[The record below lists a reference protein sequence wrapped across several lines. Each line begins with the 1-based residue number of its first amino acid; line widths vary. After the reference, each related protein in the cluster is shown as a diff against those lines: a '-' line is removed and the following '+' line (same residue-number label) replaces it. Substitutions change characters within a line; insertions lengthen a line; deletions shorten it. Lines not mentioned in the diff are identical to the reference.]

1 MDDASEKRLRRSLIA
16 FSGLDGAGK
25 STQIELLR
33 RRLRDRGVET
43 TVVWVRVGYTPAF
56 SRLKSLAR
64 RLAGGHLPA
73 PGPGKR
79 RSAAFGRSWLR
90 RAWLAGAL
98 LDVAWVLAVR
108 VRLLRRRGRV
118 VLCDRHLVDTLIDL
132 RLNFPMEAV
141 ERWWLWRA
149 VERLVE
155 RPEASFMLLIP
166 VAESQRRSD
175 LKGEPFRD
183 APDVLEARLAHYRA
197 LAASSR
203 CTILDGSEPAA
214 DIAATIA
221 ATVGLPPV
229 TDDAHQS
236 AA

>member
-1 MDDASEKRLRRSLIA
+1 MISFD
-16 FSGLDGAGK
+16 FSAQATWP
-25 STQIELLR
+25 S
-33 RRLRDRGVET
+33 DR
-43 TVVWVRVGYTPAF
+43 PN
-56 SRLKSLAR
+56 SLAHT
-64 RLAGGHLPA
+64 LTACNA
-73 PGPGKR
+73 PKALR
-79 RSAAFGRSWLR
+79 RSWLR

-155 RPEASFMLLIP
+155 RPEASFMLLVP

-214 DIAATIA
+214 DIAATIE